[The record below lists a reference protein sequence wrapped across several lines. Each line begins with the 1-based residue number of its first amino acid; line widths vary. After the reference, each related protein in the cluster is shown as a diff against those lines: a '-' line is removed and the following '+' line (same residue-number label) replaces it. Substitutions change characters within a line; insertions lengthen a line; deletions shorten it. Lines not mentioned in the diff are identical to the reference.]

1 MTKMTDKIFEVLEAT
16 WPAAAQVEAGPWTLR
31 EGRGGGKRVSAAT
44 LNGVWAPADLGAA
57 ESAMRLMGQDPLF
70 QIRPGEEALDAAL
83 AERGYELVDT
93 THLWV
98 APIGQFVD
106 RKLPRVTAF
115 TIWEPL
121 EIMKEIWAEGGIT
134 EARLRVMDRCK
145 LQKTS
150 MFGRVSD
157 RPGGAGF
164 CALYDGTAMVH
175 ALEVREEHR
184 GKGMAGWL
192 MRAAGLWAERKGAHQ
207 MAVACT
213 QANVAANALYA
224 SLGMELVGQ
233 YHYRIL
239 KDPEGDLS

>member
-1 MTKMTDKIFEVLEAT
+1 
-16 WPAAAQVEAGPWTLR
+16 
-31 EGRGGGKRVSAAT
+31 
-44 LNGVWAPADLGAA
+44 
-57 ESAMRLMGQDPLF
+57 
-70 QIRPGEEALDAAL
+70 
-83 AERGYELVDT
+83 VDT
-93 THLWV
+93 TYLWV
-98 APIGQFVD
+98 GPISLFLD

-121 EIMKEIWAEGGIT
+121 EIMKEIWAEGGIG

-145 LQKTS
+145 LKKTS

-164 CALYDGTAMVH
+164 CALHDGTAMVH

-192 MRAAGLWAERKGAHQ
+192 MRAAGFWAERKGAHQ

-213 QANVAANALYA
+213 QSNAAANALYA
-224 SLGMELVGQ
+224 SFGMTHVGQ

-239 KDPEGDLS
+239 KDPEGD